1 MAQVLLVVL
10 LLLQPQATDQHWYI
24 QFVKLVGVAIGVW
37 AIITMGRFFNIS
49 PRVRDNAPLRTK
61 GPYRFVRHPMHLALL
76 IFCGAFVLGDFA
88 IYTFALWLALLLVL
102 GIKVHYEEKIPR
114 SRFPDYSKYAESTK
128 RIIPLIF

>member
-1 MAQVLLVVL
+1 MSCTAPASPKRCRLTTSLAQVLLVVL

-61 GPYRFVRHPMHLALL
+61 GPYRFVRHPMYLALL

-88 IYTFALWLALLLVL
+88 I
-102 GIKVHYEEKIPR
+102 
-114 SRFPDYSKYAESTK
+114 
-128 RIIPLIF
+128 